1 VSTVSFLSPA
11 LAEIADAATYYQKRS
26 SKAAKGFFSAVDDGV
41 ELLADYPHA
50 GRPTRF
56 GARRLTLREYPYDL
70 VYRLH
75 EGEVLVTAVAHHRR
89 KPWYWAD
96 RMP

>member
-1 VSTVSFLSPA
+1 VTSVSFLSPA
-11 LAEIADAATYYQKRS
+11 LAEIADAAAYYQS
-26 SKAAKGFFSAVDDGV
+26 HAPEAAEGFFESLDAGVD
-41 ELLADYPHA
+41 LLANHPYA

-56 GARRLTLREYPYDL
+56 EARRLTLRKYPYDL
-70 VYRLH
+70 VYRIYD
-75 EGEVLVTAVAHHRR
+75 EGVLVTAVAHHRR